1 MRYVIFTGGIIEKGK
16 IISQTLQKADKIIAA
31 DSGAKTALEWNY
43 IPEAVIGD
51 FDSIDAETKVNLK
64 EKNVKFITYPV
75 DKNEADTELAIQYAI
90 DNGAT
95 EIDIIGGIEG
105 NRIDHILANISLLA
119 GTNIP
124 VRYIHGA
131 IVAWVEK
138 GPKLVNINGEAN
150 DLLSLIPLSKEVSH
164 ITTANL
170 KFSLENES
178 LFFGKSRGIS
188 NIFTQKEVS
197 VDIGEGHLLFVHIHT
212 TELSQNSH

>member
-1 MRYVIFTGGIIEKGK
+1 MRYVIFTGGRIEKGK
-16 IISQTLQKADKIIAA
+16 IITQSLKIADKIIAA

-51 FDSIDAETKVNLK
+51 MDSIDTKTRDLLK
-64 EKNVKFITYPV
+64 KRGTVFVTYPAT
-75 DKNEADTELAIQYAI
+75 KNEADTELAIQYAI
-90 DNGAT
+90 DNNAT

-131 IVAWVEK
+131 IIAWVEK
-138 GPKLVNINGEAN
+138 GPKLVQIKGDIN

-164 ITTANL
+164 ITTINL
-170 KFSLENES
+170 KYSLKNES

-197 VDIGEGHLLFVHIHT
+197 VDMGEGQLLFVHI
-212 TELSQNSH
+212 LNRS